1 VKMNRDSRIFVA
13 GHKGLVGSAI
23 VRKLKEEGYRNLVLR
38 TRDELDLRNQKD
50 VRAFFREE
58 QPEYVF
64 LSAAKVGGILANKNY
79 KADFILDNLNI
90 QNNVIQTSHKSQVKK
105 LLFLG
110 SSCIYPKFA
119 RQPIKESELLTGS
132 LEETNDS
139 YAIAK
144 IAGIVACQSLKQQYN
159 FNAISLMP
167 TNLYGF
173 NDNFD
178 LNSSHVIPALIK
190 KFHDA
195 KKSGAASVN
204 LWGDGSPIREFMFAD
219 DLADAAIFCML
230 NYNDSEIINVGTG
243 IGITIKN
250 LADIIS
256 KIVGFNGFAVW
267 DLNQPNGT
275 PKKVLNVEKLASLG
289 WTSKTKLEEG
299 LKITYDW
306 YLKNK
311 T

>member
-1 VKMNRDSRIFVA
+1 MNRDSRIFVA

-144 IAGIVACQSLKQQYN
+144 IAGIVTCQSLKQQYN

-167 TNLYGF
+167 TNLYGL

>member
-1 VKMNRDSRIFVA
+1 MKMNRDSRIFVA

>member
-1 VKMNRDSRIFVA
+1 MNRDSRIFVA

>member
-1 VKMNRDSRIFVA
+1 MNRDSRIFVA

-119 RQPIKESELLTGS
+119 QQPIKESELLTGS

-167 TNLYGF
+167 TNLYGL

-256 KIVGFNGFAVW
+256 KIVGFDGFAVW

>member
-1 VKMNRDSRIFVA
+1 MKKDSRIFIA
-13 GHKGLVGSAI
+13 GHRGLVGSAI
-23 VRKLKEEGYRNLVLR
+23 VRKLKEQGYKNLILR
-38 TRDELDLRNQKD
+38 ARDELDLRSQKD

-79 KADFILDNLNI
+79 KADFILDNLSI
-90 QNNVIQTSHKSQVKK
+90 QNNVIETSYKNDVKK
-105 LLFLG
+105 LVFLG

-119 RQPIKESELLTGS
+119 SQPIKESELLTGA

-139 YAIAK
+139 YAVAK
-144 IAGIVACQSLKQQYN
+144 IAGITACKALKEQYN

-167 TNLYGF
+167 TNLYGI

-178 LNSSHVIPALIK
+178 LNNSHVIPALIK
-190 KFHDA
+190 KLHDA
-195 KKSGAASVN
+195 KKSGADSVN
-204 LWGDGSPIREFMFAD
+204 LWGDGTPIREFMFAD
-219 DLADAAIFCML
+219 DLADATIFCML
-230 NYNDSEIINVGTG
+230 NYNDSEIINIGTG
-243 IGITIKN
+243 IGTTIKSLAN
-250 LADIIS
+250 LIS
-256 KIVGFNGFAVW
+256 EIVGFNGLVIW
-267 DLNQPNGT
+267 NSNQPNGT
-275 PKKVLNVEKLASLG
+275 PKKILNVEKLDSLG
-289 WTSKTKLEEG
+289 WKYQTKLDEG

>member
-1 VKMNRDSRIFVA
+1 MNRDSKIFVA
-13 GHKGLVGSAI
+13 GHRGLVGSAI
-23 VRKLKEEGYRNLVLR
+23 VRKLKEFGYTNLILK
-38 TRDELDLRNQKD
+38 TRDELDLRNQND
-50 VRAFFREE
+50 VRGFFKKEK
-58 QPEYVF
+58 PEYVF
-64 LSAAKVGGILANKNY
+64 LSAAKVGGILANKTQ

-90 QNNVIQTSHKSQVKK
+90 QNNVIETSFKNEVKK

-110 SSCIYPKFA
+110 SSCIYPKLA
-119 RQPIKESELLTGS
+119 KQPIDESEFLNGH

-144 IAGIVACQSLKQQYN
+144 IAGIATCQALKQQWG

-167 TNLYGF
+167 TNLYGI

-178 LNSSHVIPALIK
+178 LNNSHVIPALMR

-195 KKSGAASVN
+195 KNNKSHSVT
-204 LWGDGSPIREFMFAD
+204 LWGDGSAVREFLFAD

-230 NYNDSEIINVGTG
+230 NYNDSEIINIGTG
-243 IGITIKN
+243 IGITIKELGN
-250 LADIIS
+250 LIS
-256 KIVGFNGFAVW
+256 EVVGFDGHITL
-267 DLNQPNGT
+267 DLDKPNGT
-275 PKKVLNVEKLASLG
+275 PKKVLNVNKLSSLG
-289 WTSKTKLEEG
+289 WNFKTQLREG
-299 LKITYDW
+299 LEMTYDW

>member
-1 VKMNRDSRIFVA
+1 MNRDSRIFVA

-119 RQPIKESELLTGS
+119 QQPIKESELLTGS

-167 TNLYGF
+167 TNLYGL

-204 LWGDGSPIREFMFAD
+204 LWGDGTPIREFMFAD

-256 KIVGFNGFAVW
+256 KIVGFDGFAVW